1 MSFLV
6 LGMVAG
12 NPVSVDDAAMIATS
26 FPTFEALMLGLGAC
40 FEAGEAADA

>member
-6 LGMVAG
+6 LGLVAG
-12 NPVSVDDAAMIATS
+12 SPVTVDDAAPIATS

-40 FEAGEAADA
+40 FEAEEAADA